1 MVQMDACPGKK
12 ESPCWE
18 VKGTMVFSLL
28 PVIAS
33 VTNALRATLKIKNSK
48 LSRLEQVCVF
58 LVVRNGV
65 SVGIFPD
72 FLTRSDG
79 IALVRHNRETSEKRE
94 TGLKCQIRS
103 RASTGAWTRAWT

>member
-1 MVQMDACPGKK
+1 
-12 ESPCWE
+12 
-18 VKGTMVFSLL
+18 MVFSLL